1 MGLGK
6 SSKLLDA
13 DPRDRPTD
21 HETLDLRGPFEDR
34 VGPIGATVSTGHGTF
49 RKEMDPQMSAIDSVG
64 TKLSRIPDP
73 INWVSQEHRCK
84 A

>member
-34 VGPIGATVSTGHGTF
+34 VGPIGATVSTGHGNLSKGDGPTNECN
-49 RKEMDPQMSAIDSVG
+49 RLSWDQVESDS
-64 TKLSRIPDP
+64 RP
-73 INWVSQEHRCK
+73 H
-84 A
+84 